1 MHVENIISSFW
12 SVFCSGLGINKCEKH
27 RQQKETKSDKC
38 GKYQDELN
46 NLYLPDMMALP
57 LSGMARNQRMG
68 FLADAAAKYKKDV
81 IDNGEPD
88 TDQADCQFYR

>member
-1 MHVENIISSFW
+1 
-12 SVFCSGLGINKCEKH
+12 
-27 RQQKETKSDKC
+27 
-38 GKYQDELN
+38 
-46 NLYLPDMMALP
+46 MALP